1 MYRVFRRT
9 WWVENPAWPN
19 GLEPEPGRKRYIP
32 HARFNT
38 EEEASAYC
46 KKRNKEQK
54 LSEKEKRLSLK
65 FEFEFIRK

>member
-9 WWVENPAWPN
+9 WWKENPDWPG
-19 GLEPEPGRKRYIP
+19 GLEPCPGKKRYIP

-38 EEEASAYC
+38 IEEARAYC

-54 LSEKEKRLSLK
+54 LTEREKRLSLK
-65 FEFEFIRK
+65 FEFEEIK